1 MTMPNFSEPAP
12 RVLSAA
18 AVLTAARL
26 DADHAA
32 ETNGRMAICR
42 RCGTRTDGP
51 SGSHLPSEQQ
61 LAQTEHWLDIRALAT
76 RIAGLASDR
85 NT

>member
-1 MTMPNFSEPAP
+1 MTIPDFVDPSP
-12 RVLSAA
+12 RVLSPAA
-18 AVLTAARL
+18 ASIAARL
-26 DADHAA
+26 DADHVP

-51 SGSHLPSEQQ
+51 SGNHMPSEQQ
-61 LAQTEHWLDIRALAT
+61 LAQTDHWLDIRALAT